1 MALSPSTAASEI
13 EAAYRDFVGIDE
25 DGMPTG
31 DLSAGDFAQA
41 FATAYDDYA
50 ADGEV
55 PGAASGGGDASI
67 ISSFMNSV
75 PGSDPATVGEFAQAM
90 ADYWAGVA
98 VEPGEPAHGGGAVV
112 AVENDALSRV
122 SEFEDAISDSIT
134 TELSEPLYLD
144 LVENLQGA
152 VESIVWT
159 ITEQM
164 PNGSTQQFPEGIS

>member
-25 DGMPTG
+25 EGLPTG
-31 DLSAGDFAQA
+31 DPSAGDFAQA

-55 PGAASGGGDASI
+55 PGAVSGGGDASI

-75 PGSDPATVGEFAQAM
+75 PSSDPATVGELARAM

-98 VEPGEPAHGGGAVV
+98 VEPGEAAHGGVAVV

-122 SEFEDAISDSIT
+122 SEFEGAISDSIT
-134 TELSEPLYLD
+134 TELSEPLYLEF
-144 LVENLQGA
+144 VENLQDV

-164 PNGSTQQFPEGIS
+164 PNGSTQQFPEAIS